1 MAAPRFIQTVSMPT
15 EYERQAAEA
24 RRRQALAEAL
34 EAQAYQPLS
43 GSAAPTPS
51 AAPLVMA
58 LQSFL
63 SARQRRKAEE
73 AGEKA
78 KTADIEGMR
87 ELVRQL
93 GPQERTGAETAME
106 QMRDTAMPGQLSAQ
120 GTYTPSQITPMSAPI
135 GMPYTQAAPTGQER
149 QNLLLQAQF
158 GGTPRAGELAKA
170 LMAVKPE
177 EFDIKET
184 GVGLMRVGK
193 TTGTAK
199 PITYGGEVLMPRD
212 AYSMGMTPAQKAQY
226 ELDVQKYGIDRA
238 QANLARTK
246 AADEGIDVSSVNIP
260 GAIGAPRAAPQA
272 GPPPVRVPSMTP
284 AQMRMDQGTR
294 PAVTGPATPRPA
306 VTPVSAA
313 AAAPTTGETRRVPL
327 IESPQ
332 LGAKQRRELLLV
344 KEPAR
349 ARASSTQSEIQSLVD
364 LANDLKN
371 HPGLPEITGKLGQY
385 SVTDLSPL
393 AREARGLYDTLR
405 MKTSLLKTAMVREA
419 NTTGGAFGNMTEQE
433 WPRLESAFGNISN
446 AQDPAGFVTSLN
458 NYINNV
464 NSMGATNLG
473 IYENTYGKLDW
484 KPTPYEPLSK
494 RYQKGKSEQAGG
506 GQSGKW
512 GRADVVAP

>member
-1 MAAPRFIQTVSMPT
+1 MAAPKPIQVFAAPT

-106 QMRDTAMPGQLSAQ
+106 QMRGTAMPGQLSAQ

-193 TTGTAK
+193 TTGAAQ
-199 PITYGGEVLMPRD
+199 PITYGGEVLMPRSE
-212 AYSMGMTPAQKAQY
+212 AKGT
-226 ELDVQKYGIDRA
+226 ELSRLIS
-238 QANLARTK
+238 
-246 AADEGIDVSSVNIP
+246 E
-260 GAIGAPRAAPQA
+260 RAALKPGDPNIAIYDAAIKKETTRPQA
-272 GPPPVRVPSMTP
+272 
-284 AQMRMDQGTR
+284 
-294 PAVTGPATPRPA
+294 AVTNIYGTGVEAG
-306 VTPVSAA
+306 VDEEGNPVFF
-313 AAAPTTGETRRVPL
+313 
-327 IESPQ
+327 Q
-332 LGAKQRRELLLV
+332 
-344 KEPAR
+344 
-349 ARASSTQSEIQSLVD
+349 
-364 LANDLKN
+364 
-371 HPGLPEITGKLGQY
+371 
-385 SVTDLSPL
+385 
-393 AREARGLYDTLR
+393 
-405 MKTSLLKTAMVREA
+405 TSK
-419 NTTGGAFGNMTEQE
+419 TGGAPSIVSGVRPAPKGMNENQAKAAGFADRINESVPVLNTAPQSVGASALSGVPGGNFALTPEQQSFFQAE
-433 WPRLESAFGNISN
+433 RNFINAVLRRESGAVISPEEFSN
-446 AQDPAGFVTSLN
+446 ARMQYIPQPGDSPQVLEQKRRNRETVQRSFARDAGPS
-458 NYINNV
+458 Y
-464 NSMGATNLG
+464 
-473 IYENTYGKLDW
+473 
-484 KPTPYEPLSK
+484 KPVIDLPP
-494 RYQKGKSEQAGG
+494 R
-506 GQSGKW
+506 
-512 GRADVVAP
+512 